1 MVKFTKHDY
10 SFKGKILV
18 VIIALLVGALHFVI
32 GRNYEGPYKDFMSS
46 YLIDV
51 VLPAV
56 LFLLFHLVFQRH
68 FMLKHSRGISF
79 ALVLAIGS
87 LVEILQYLGVP
98 VLGNTFDPWDFLMYF
113 LGAGIGWI
121 LDIAILKRY
130 SVPA

>member
-1 MVKFTKHDY
+1 
-10 SFKGKILV
+10 
-18 VIIALLVGALHFVI
+18 
-32 GRNYEGPYKDFMSS
+32 
-46 YLIDV
+46 
-51 VLPAV
+51 
-56 LFLLFHLVFQRH
+56 
-68 FMLKHSRGISF
+68 MLKHSRGISF